1 MGNVSK
7 KMKTEEV
14 KQVRSQPRPRYG
26 HPGTMPTSPHG
37 GWRLPGWNGRMAP
50 VSSGFTSWEEHVGK
64 MLGCFRY
71 LHFLSYLSDAM
82 PLNHQLKSTHNHLT
96 LSVSWTTAL
105 PLRQLLQGCIQCGS
119 SDWRDSPP
127 GAPDARGGLLVSG
140 DWPYQL
146 QKLRHLPSIHV
157 KFLIQIRSSASSES
171 HHIAPYYIWI
181 MWTDVKCYVW
191 RCVMF
196 HVARPAS
203 GTAGMLGWSKE
214 VSLEASYA
222 VLKTITWRHKEAPA
236 ALPSGSIWMVHS
248 HSFLMCWSKLPSFF
262 LIKSQI
268 HLIY

>member
-1 MGNVSK
+1 MDNSPSL
-7 KMKTEEV
+7 EAAA
-14 KQVRSQPRPRYG
+14 
-26 HPGTMPTSPHG
+26 PGLYPMRFF
-37 GWRLPGWNGRMAP
+37 RLK
-50 VSSGFTSWEEHVGK
+50 GFTTWRSGCSGGA
-64 MLGCFRY
+64 LGVRR
-71 LHFLSYLSDAM
+71 LAI
-82 PLNHQLKSTHNHLT
+82 P
-96 LSVSWTTAL
+96 TAETQTSAINPCL
-105 PLRQLLQGCIQCGS
+105 
-119 SDWRDSPP
+119 
-127 GAPDARGGLLVSG
+127 
-140 DWPYQL
+140 
-146 QKLRHLPSIHV
+146 

-181 MWTDVKCYVW
+181 TWTDVKCYVW
-191 RCVMF
+191 RCVVF

>member
-37 GWRLPGWNGRMAP
+37 GWRLLGWNGRMAP

-119 SDWRDSPP
+119 SGWRDSPP
-127 GAPDARGGLLVSG
+127 GAPDARGGALGVRRLAIPTAETQTSAIN
-140 DWPYQL
+140 PC
-146 QKLRHLPSIHV
+146 
-157 KFLIQIRSSASSES
+157 QILDPNQEFCIIW
-171 HHIAPYYIWI
+171 IAPYCTILHLDYVNWCEVLCVKMCDVSCGKTCQWDCWNVGMVEGGFLGGLVCCAEDNHLAPQRGSGCTTIWI
-181 MWTDVKCYVW
+181 HLDGSFT
-191 RCVMF
+191 F
-196 HVARPAS
+196 IPHV
-203 GTAGMLGWSKE
+203 L
-214 VSLEASYA
+214 V
-222 VLKTITWRHKEAPA
+222 
-236 ALPSGSIWMVHS
+236 
-248 HSFLMCWSKLPSFF
+248 
-262 LIKSQI
+262 
-268 HLIY
+268 